1 MIATSDII
9 MSIDGAGD
17 AAFAMGR
24 SGGGWMMLVA
34 ISRRAGDLR
43 SFKISQVDDCLV
55 FRI

>member
-1 MIATSDII
+1 